1 MAEYGV
7 ASAITGSIEMTT
19 PNTTASPEQEVE
31 RCPDC
36 QRLVG
41 RLAWR
46 ADGAYATDGEC
57 LARVSRAG
65 PLYRE
70 ECKDR
75 TITRLRSDLAT
86 LQAKLDARVADANS
100 YRVLRTLVEHD
111 PILTKRFREVLA
123 MSERELAKRKKAA
136 GL

>member
-1 MAEYGV
+1 
-7 ASAITGSIEMTT
+7 MTT
-19 PNTTASPEQEVE
+19 PNTPASPEQEGE

-75 TITRLRSDLAT
+75 TITHLRIDLAT
-86 LQAKLDARVADANS
+86 LQAKLDALVA
-100 YRVLRTLVEHD
+100 
-111 PILTKRFREVLA
+111 
-123 MSERELAKRKKAA
+123 ERELERAVVDTACEYRTGMGISVEKLVHYVDRLLASRAKA